1 MKLQEADML
10 LAGKYLLSCLM
21 GAIDRGMGA
30 KYGPEWFEV
39 FKDREK
45 EERIPIITDEEGPD
59 DLDIQACLKFFK
71 FRSEYRDSVLAH
83 FGFYDFGTEAEK
95 KERRNTFTQAV
106 TRLMDNYRNK
116 YMHLRAGEAEG
127 GWSTD
132 LGDGSYGVAEAIGDM
147 KEVSKYFLTVRD
159 SSGVPYYDRICECES
174 RYADDKLRQRYSVSD
189 ELPSKGLKGCTAVD
203 FVRACNELSI
213 PVEQGDYGE
222 FYFYSSNHDR
232 DLQDIKRQI
241 SRSLESSAG
250 HRRKSALIAGLCV
263 AGAAVAA
270 WLVITAV
277 SGRGKGGQIT
287 GVSAEE
293 FQPRVFSAGDID
305 PEEAKRL
312 LGELK
317 DIAGETGLEDYKQYY
332 TVKYRDDE
340 ALDDYIENDRRWLAG
355 VGESF
360 LFVPVVKDE
369 NTLGVSAVFY
379 MGQMSEMTQT
389 GETDLTNGEQPD
401 KDTDTIINTQQ
412 GINSKSRLFTFA
424 NEDGKL
430 KVALEKIP
438 AISKY
443 TGDYPEGYN
452 SAAAEGRN
460 TYLADEADYCFKDE
474 TAVIPGPE
482 TAKCVLAWAEPDGSV
497 SLLIRLANGTPEP
510 AQYNSIHVNIMT
522 GTGKSLLYDGDVDLR
537 RNGKPRILESGTG
550 VNYIVNIKK
559 DSLTEG
565 AAVCEWGDL
574 KVEVSDKTGTD
585 QLYQMQADH

>member
-30 KYGPEWFEV
+30 KYGPGWFEL
-39 FKDREK
+39 FKAREK
-45 EERIPIITDEEGPD
+45 EERVPLITDEKCLE
-59 DLDIQACLKFFK
+59 DLDIQACLKLFK
-71 FRSEYRDSVLAH
+71 FRSEYRDAVLAH
-83 FGFYDFGTEAEK
+83 FGFYDLGTEAEK

-127 GWSTD
+127 EWSTD

-174 RYADDKLRQRYSVSD
+174 SYADDKLRQMYSVSG
-189 ELPSKGLKGCTAVD
+189 ELSFKGFKGCTGDD
-203 FVRACNELSI
+203 FIRACNELNI
-213 PVEQGDYGE
+213 PVEQGDDGE
-222 FYFYSSNHDR
+222 FYFFSSDHDG
-232 DLQDIKRQI
+232 DLQEIKRQM
-241 SRSLESSAG
+241 SRNRNTGEG
-250 HRRKSALIAGLCV
+250 RRRKSALITGLAV
-263 AGAAVAA
+263 AGAALAA
-270 WLVITAV
+270 GLVIAAFA
-277 SGRGKGGQIT
+277 GRGDGGRIT

-293 FQPRVFSAGDID
+293 FQPREFEAGEID
-305 PEEAKRL
+305 PEEAKQL

-317 DIAGETGLEDYKQYY
+317 EIAGETGLEDFKQYY
-332 TVKYRDDE
+332 TAKYRDDE
-340 ALDDYIENDRRWLAG
+340 ALDDYIENDRKWLAG
-355 VGESF
+355 AGESF

-369 NTLGVSAVFY
+369 NTLGASAVFY
-379 MGQMSEMTQT
+379 TGQTSQT
-389 GETDLTNGEQPD
+389 YESLTDGEQPD
-401 KDTDTIINTQQ
+401 KGTDVISSTQQ
-412 GINSKSRLFTFA
+412 GIYSRSRLFTFA
-424 NEDGKL
+424 YEDGEL
-430 KVALEKIP
+430 KVALEKI
-438 AISKY
+438 ATISKY

-452 SAAAEGRN
+452 SAVAEGRN
-460 TYLADEADYCFKDE
+460 TYLADEADYSFKDK

-482 TAKCVLAWAEPDGSV
+482 TTKCILAWAEPDGSV
-497 SLLIRLANGTPEP
+497 SLLIRLANGTPEE
-510 AQYNSIHVNIMT
+510 AQYSSIHVIVMT

-537 RNGKPRILESGTG
+537 RNGKPRVLEPGTG

-574 KVEVSDKTGTD
+574 RVEVSNKTG
-585 QLYQMQADH
+585 L

>member
-30 KYGPEWFEV
+30 KYGPEWFEA
-39 FKDREK
+39 FKAREN
-45 EERIPIITDEEGPD
+45 EERVPLITDEKCLE
-59 DLDIQACLKFFK
+59 DLDIQACLKLFK
-71 FRSEYRDSVLAH
+71 FRSEYRDAVLAH
-83 FGFYDFGTEAEK
+83 FGFYDLGTEAEK

-127 GWSTD
+127 EWSTD

-174 RYADDKLRQRYSVSD
+174 SYSNDKLRKMYSVSG
-189 ELPSKGLKGCTAVD
+189 ELSSKGLKCCTVD
-203 FVRACNELSI
+203 DFIRACNELNI
-213 PVEQGDYGE
+213 PVEQGDDGE
-222 FYFYSSNHDR
+222 FYFFSSDHDG
-232 DLQDIKRQI
+232 DLQEIKRQM
-241 SRSLESSAG
+241 SRNRNTGESR
-250 HRRKSALIAGLCV
+250 RRKSALITGLAV
-263 AGAAVAA
+263 AGAALAA
-270 WLVITAV
+270 GLVIAAFA
-277 SGRGKGGQIT
+277 GRGNGGRIT

-293 FQPRVFSAGDID
+293 FQPRAFEAGDID

-317 DIAGETGLEDYKQYY
+317 EIAGEMELEDYKQYY
-332 TVKYRDDE
+332 TAKYRDDE
-340 ALDDYIENDRRWLAG
+340 ALDDYIENDRKWLAG
-355 VGESF
+355 AGESF

-369 NTLGVSAVFY
+369 NTLGASAVFFS
-379 MGQMSEMTQT
+379 GQTSRAD
-389 GETDLTNGEQPD
+389 ETLTDGEQQD
-401 KDTDTIINTQQ
+401 KDTDAISNTQQ
-412 GINSKSRLFTFA
+412 GTNSRSRLFTFA
-424 NEDGKL
+424 YEDGEL
-430 KVALEKIP
+430 KVALEKIA

-452 SAAAEGRN
+452 SAVAEGRN
-460 TYLADEADYCFKDE
+460 TYLADEADYSFKDK

-482 TAKCVLAWAEPDGSV
+482 TSKCILAWAEPDGSV

-510 AQYNSIHVNIMT
+510 VQYSSIHVIVMT
-522 GTGKSLLYDGDVDLR
+522 GTGKSLIYDGDVDLR
-537 RNGKPRILESGTG
+537 RNGKPHVLDPGKG

-565 AAVCEWGDL
+565 AAVCGWGDL
-574 KVEVSDKTGTD
+574 RIEVSDKPG
-585 QLYQMQADH
+585 L